1 MKNILDSSKTLD
13 QRESLGDFK
22 TPLFTHQQ
30 SLKQRKKFKAITVIS
45 KKSLVKFNKGIRNFF
60 FFLINFILRKK
71 LNQTFFKKYQ
81 IIVMNFP
88 KLLINW
94 FDILGRSVLHITVYN
109 LNLAEVNS
117 LINMGIAEKLI
128 NFSSGKAES

>member
-1 MKNILDSSKTLD
+1 
-13 QRESLGDFK
+13 
-22 TPLFTHQQ
+22 
-30 SLKQRKKFKAITVIS
+30 
-45 KKSLVKFNKGIRNFF
+45 
-60 FFLINFILRKK
+60 
-71 LNQTFFKKYQ
+71 
-81 IIVMNFP
+81 MNFP

-128 NFSSGKAES
+128 NIHDDHKMTFYIKCFNKF